1 MEKLIQKYARWFD
14 TAMIAII
21 LLQLVGAVIIILTK
35 CIHCEAV
42 VSVVLSVINLMLLSN
57 SLRCNRTQQFVEW
70 KVNAKILRYTLGLF
84 ILFHM
89 VVFIMRGFNMIEL
102 GSHLLLIDMLRKG
115 EVNKMPS
122 VDITNLITVIV
133 ALFGGG
139 VVGVVIKALTEKK
152 KLNAE
157 ANNTNIK
164 SLLEID
170 QRMNER
176 MTKLEERVANLEQEN
191 YKLKSEKL
199 SLEKETHKLKL
210 NIIELEE
217 KNKKL
222 EDENKSL
229 QEEIDNIK
237 KGENANG

>member
-1 MEKLIQKYARWFD
+1 
-14 TAMIAII
+14 
-21 LLQLVGAVIIILTK
+21 
-35 CIHCEAV
+35 
-42 VSVVLSVINLMLLSN
+42 
-57 SLRCNRTQQFVEW
+57 
-70 KVNAKILRYTLGLF
+70 
-84 ILFHM
+84 
-89 VVFIMRGFNMIEL
+89 
-102 GSHLLLIDMLRKG
+102 
-115 EVNKMPS
+115 MPG

-191 YKLKSEKL
+191 YKLK
-199 SLEKETHKLKL
+199 LEKEAHTLSTT
-210 NIIELEE
+210 II
-217 KNKKL
+217 KL
-222 EDENKSL
+222 ETENKEL
-229 QEEIDNIK
+229 K
-237 KGENANG
+237 KENELLKAELDALKNELKKEVK